1 MIGAACGGGEMYDN
15 TVFVILLLLCVIIY
29 MLPTVIAYARD
40 VPSRRTI
47 TVVNIIFGWTL
58 IGWFIAFL
66 WAMLAEISIDEPA

>member
-1 MIGAACGGGEMYDN
+1 MNDN

-29 MLPTVIAYARD
+29 MLPTLVAYARD
-40 VPSRRTI
+40 IPSRKTV

-66 WAMLAEISIDEPA
+66 WAMLAETSIDEPA